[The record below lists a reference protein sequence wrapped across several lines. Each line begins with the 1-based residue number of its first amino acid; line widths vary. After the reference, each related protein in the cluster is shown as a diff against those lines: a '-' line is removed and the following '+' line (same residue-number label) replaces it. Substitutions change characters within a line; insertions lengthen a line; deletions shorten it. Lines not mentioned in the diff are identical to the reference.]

1 MSALTQ
7 RRLRGGLF
15 AGASLTAVM
24 IGLAAMDPRVHKQV
38 FLLAT
43 GGGLSPEVA
52 SIVHRVEHLAF
63 VGLDSLRGYSLDHAP
78 LAIFALAAGIL
89 VMFMF
94 RT

>member
-7 RRLRGGLF
+7 SRLRGGLF

-24 IGLAAMDPRVHKQV
+24 IGLTAMDPRVHKQV

-52 SIVHRVEHLAF
+52 SIVNRTEHLAY
-63 VGLDSLRGYSLDHAP
+63 VALESLRDYSLDHAP

>member
-1 MSALTQ
+1 MSVLTPS
-7 RRLRGGLF
+7 RLRGGLM

-24 IGLAAMDPRVHKQV
+24 IGLAAMDPRIHKQV
-38 FLLAT
+38 NLLMQ

-52 SIVHRVEHLAF
+52 SVVQRTERLAL
-63 VGLDSLRGYSLDHAP
+63 VALESLSDYSLDHAP